1 MTLRRCSSVSISI
14 ALLVAA
20 CATSSARRDDIVE
33 DGIVFPIGMCAKHG
47 TVVTSNDAPGKKM
60 YCEQV
65 EPTGSHL
72 PQCVCW
78 DERILARN
86 RAAAQQAL
94 REYE

>member
-1 MTLRRCSSVSISI
+1 MTLRRCSLVF
-14 ALLVAA
+14 ALLLTA
-20 CATSSARRDDIVE
+20 CSGSSIRKEEIVE
-33 DGIVFPIGMCAKHG
+33 DGIIFPIGMCAKHG
-47 TVVTSNDAPGKKM
+47 TVVTSNDAPGKRM

-78 DERILARN
+78 DEQMMAKN
-86 RAAAQQAL
+86 REAAQQAM